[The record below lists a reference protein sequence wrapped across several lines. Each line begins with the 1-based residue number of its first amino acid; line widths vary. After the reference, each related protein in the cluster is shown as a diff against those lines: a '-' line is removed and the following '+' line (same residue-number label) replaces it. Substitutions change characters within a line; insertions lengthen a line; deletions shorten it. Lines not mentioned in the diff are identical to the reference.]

1 MHNHMLR
8 HTYATRCIESGM
20 SVKVLQKKL
29 GHAKIE
35 TTLNTYASVLAR
47 FEGQEDDKLNFYLEN
62 IGIKI

>member
-1 MHNHMLR
+1 MLR

-35 TTLNTYASVLAR
+35 TTLNTYASVLAK
-47 FEGQEDDKLNFYLEN
+47 FESNEDDKLNQYMN
-62 IGIKI
+62 KIGIKV